1 MGWRSNLEAPTQYRI
16 KICQSPQWK
25 QHNCCRIGISVG
37 NLAFEEEKLQ
47 ALLSWAHGRFSQ
59 CLLYVADTLQRHNYV
74 WKLGMSEEEAYQQ
87 ALESG
92 HQWLSRNQNTLEQYF
107 CLPNIS
113 YWDKWRTSESF
124 QSLHE
129 QVTAIC
135 KCNSLIEAALDTD
148 IANFLSRR
156 SLNPLTK
163 ELAYQKCR
171 DFLIEEVVVHT
182 LMAREIR
189 AAKLYPAKQL
199 EILKVF
205 RERITEDIPSGLDNE
220 GYINFKFL
228 RTKTNKDY

>member
-1 MGWRSNLEAPTQYRI
+1 LEISTQYRI

-37 NLAFEEEKLQ
+37 NLAFEEDKLQ
-47 ALLSWAHGRFSQ
+47 TLLSWAHGRFSQ
-59 CLLYVADTLQRHNYV
+59 CLLYIADTLQRHNYV
-74 WKLGMSEEEAYQQ
+74 WKFGMSEEEAYQQ

-92 HQWLSRNQNTLEQYF
+92 RQWLSRNKNTLEQYF
-107 CLPNIS
+107 SSQNIS
-113 YWDKWRTSESF
+113 YWDRWRISESF
-124 QSLHE
+124 QSLHK

-135 KCNSLIEAALDTD
+135 QHNSLIESALDTD

-156 SLNPLTK
+156 SINSLSK

-182 LMAREIR
+182 LMARETR

-205 RERITEDIPSGLDNE
+205 RERLIENAPVGLENED
-220 GYINFKFL
+220 YINFKFL
-228 RTKTNKDY
+228 RAKINKSY